1 MYTYD
6 IEQLLKNGSAVK
18 LKPQG
23 YSMYPLFLPG
33 RDEAVIEHC
42 VPSELHRGDVILYRR
57 VQGILVLHRICRI
70 TRDGFYLVGDNQT
83 EVEGPLSP
91 EQIHGKLTGVVRNGK
106 SFSVSYPIYRMLS
119 FHLAL
124 FTPCPPVFLVGNG
137 FFPQVFSE
145 ALIFSLSSP
154 NFFQNAQRNFYC
166 IRLFAFPSPWL
177 QCSEVSSLFQR
188 SPDPAAAES
197 QYTGE
202 SRRRTEAYRLLR
214 ISVVRFSASAELRPL

>member
-1 MYTYD
+1 MNHTADTSQYKYD
-6 IEQLLKNGSAVK
+6 IEQLLATGHPIRI
-18 LKPQG
+18 KPQG

-119 FHLAL
+119 SIWL
-124 FTPCPPVFLVGNG
+124 FLRPVRP
-137 FFPQVFSE
+137 FFWSVTAF
-145 ALIFSLSSP
+145 FRR
-154 NFFQNAQRNFYC
+154 FFQKH
-166 IRLFAFPSPWL
+166 
-177 QCSEVSSLFQR
+177 
-188 SPDPAAAES
+188 
-197 QYTGE
+197 
-202 SRRRTEAYRLLR
+202 
-214 ISVVRFSASAELRPL
+214 